1 MNKKILALFLATML
15 VFTACGN
22 KEVKKSDN
30 KDSKSQSATVE
41 NNSNYKSPNGNTM
54 VLTLFQ
60 NPKTLDIQKTNADY
74 FIPLQIYSRLVDVKV
89 NKDGSKEIV
98 PSLAEKWDISKD
110 GKTYTFHLKKGV
122 KFHNGEEFKADDVLF
137 TIEKMM
143 DPKQAAVNTYQFEK
157 IEGALDKLNGKAQS
171 VKGVKVIDDYTV
183 AITLN
188 EAFPPFL
195 ASLTGAPASIYNRKA
210 VEEGKDKFGFDAKYT
225 VGTGYMKFKDWTQ
238 DKEINLVRNDDFFG
252 KKANIDGVRY
262 LMNIDSATSKMM
274 LENGELDFRGI
285 SPTELA
291 SYKENPIFKDNIVD
305 SQRAGMD
312 YISFNQKDPY
322 MAKVEVRKAISMAID
337 RDLINK
343 TFYNGEG
350 TVVNGVLPP
359 GIPGYEVKQEK
370 IEYNPEKAKEIL
382 KKAGLDKGIKLTMLQ
397 NSTYPEDQP
406 KNEMIQS
413 MLKKIGIDLQIKSVD
428 TTSYWDILSKG
439 DGYSMSLR
447 PDTAD
452 VPDPDDFYQRFTVE
466 AGKSNGFNV
475 KDKALSDEIDKARVI
490 LNQEE
495 RIKALTSLDKKIV
508 GEQALYLP
516 LVSDLNHFAKSPRLD
531 DFNLSWQGWVCGST
545 KDVKINPA
553 YNK

>member
-1 MNKKILALFLATML
+1 
-15 VFTACGN
+15 
-22 KEVKKSDN
+22 
-30 KDSKSQSATVE
+30 
-41 NNSNYKSPNGNTM
+41 
-54 VLTLFQ
+54 
-60 NPKTLDIQKTNADY
+60 
-74 FIPLQIYSRLVDVKV
+74 
-89 NKDGSKEIV
+89 
-98 PSLAEKWDISKD
+98 
-110 GKTYTFHLKKGV
+110 
-122 KFHNGEEFKADDVLF
+122 
-137 TIEKMM
+137 
-143 DPKQAAVNTYQFEK
+143 
-157 IEGALDKLNGKAQS
+157 
-171 VKGVKVIDDYTV
+171 
-183 AITLN
+183 
-188 EAFPPFL
+188 
-195 ASLTGAPASIYNRKA
+195 
-210 VEEGKDKFGFDAKYT
+210 
-225 VGTGYMKFKDWTQ
+225 
-238 DKEINLVRNDDFFG
+238 
-252 KKANIDGVRY
+252 
-262 LMNIDSATSKMM
+262 
-274 LENGELDFRGI
+274 
-285 SPTELA
+285 
-291 SYKENPIFKDNIVD
+291 
-305 SQRAGMD
+305 
-312 YISFNQKDPY
+312 

-350 TVVNGVLPP
+350 IVVNGVLPP

-370 IEYNPEKAKEIL
+370 IEYNPDKAKEIL

-397 NSTYPEDQP
+397 NSTYPEDQS

-452 VPDPDDFYQRFTVE
+452 VPDPDDFYQRFTIE

>member
-22 KEVKKSDN
+22 KEFKKSDN

-370 IEYNPEKAKEIL
+370 IEYNPEKAKETL

-466 AGKSNGFNV
+466 AGKSNGFNIQ
-475 KDKALSDEIDKARVI
+475 DKALSDEIDKARVI

>member
-1 MNKKILALFLATML
+1 MNKKILAMFLATML

-22 KEVKKSDN
+22 KEVKKPDN

-188 EAFPPFL
+188 EPFPPFL

-291 SYKENPIFKDNIVD
+291 SYKENPIFKYNIVD

-350 TVVNGVLPP
+350 IVVNGVLPP

-370 IEYNPEKAKEIL
+370 IEYNPDKAKEIL

-397 NSTYPEDQP
+397 NSTYPEDQS

-452 VPDPDDFYQRFTVE
+452 VPDPDDFYQRFTIE